1 MKDIRMTWPLKTFLL
16 LAIVAIF
23 ALGGDRVP
31 SKSKQMVKIFDAQ
44 GTRAKMARY
53 EKRAEG
59 WVQIGD
65 SVVVNIGR
73 NGLGKTKEGD
83 GKTPVGVY
91 PLDRV
96 YAYHDLNTS
105 MPLFR
110 SDENLL
116 CVDDADSRYYNRI
129 VDRRRV
135 IEDFNSY
142 ETMKRNDDLYEMLV
156 TVGYNP
162 DHIPGRGSCIFI
174 HVADGDKPTAGCISM
189 KKSDLEALI
198 KWLDPH
204 KRPVIIIERW
214 IPDLRFASLKVP
226 SIGF

>member
-1 MKDIRMTWPLKTFLL
+1 
-16 LAIVAIF
+16 
-23 ALGGDRVP
+23 
-31 SKSKQMVKIFDAQ
+31 
-44 GTRAKMARY
+44 MARY
-53 EKRAEG
+53 EKKAEG

-65 SVVVNIGR
+65 TVPVNIGR

-105 MPLFR
+105 MPLFL

-116 CVDDADSRYYNRI
+116 CVDDVNSRYYNRI

-135 IEDFNSY
+135 IEDFKSY
-142 ETMKRNDDLYEMLV
+142 EKMKRDDDLYEMLV

-162 DHIPGRGSCIFI
+162 GHTPGRGSCIFI
-174 HVADGDKPTAGCISM
+174 HIADDDNPTAGCISM
-189 KKSDLEALI
+189 KKADLKRLI
-198 KWLDPH
+198 AWLDPH
-204 KRPVIIIERW
+204 KHPVVMIERW
-214 IPDLRFASLKVP
+214 IPQARFAAL
-226 SIGF
+226 SIRD